1 MGKDTSDPAE
11 PPMDDASLIDCP
23 SNETAAEAS
32 VSEVDQDLDLL
43 RQWRDGDQ
51 DAGADLLRRYKAFFH
66 RTCSRLGV
74 FSEETVAELFQEV
87 VLGIAQDLP
96 TLPERIEKSF
106 AGWLAWRI
114 RDAVTRRRRG
124 LRVLAP
130 LPEADPATQS
140 DVSEDL
146 ALREALKRCAG
157 LLPVRENR
165 VFALRFLGGLS
176 LKETAEALA
185 SNVNAVS
192 QSLYRLSRRM
202 RACLE
207 TAGYR
212 E

>member
-1 MGKDTSDPAE
+1 
-11 PPMDDASLIDCP
+11 MDDAPFIDFPTRDP
-23 SNETAAEAS
+23 SAEATAS
-32 VSEVDQDLDLL
+32 GATSGTDQDLDLL
-43 RQWRDGDQ
+43 RQWRDGNL

-74 FSEETVAELFQEV
+74 RSEETVVDLFQEV
-87 VLGIAQDLP
+87 VLGITQDLP

-114 RDAVTRRRRG
+114 RDVVTRGRRA
-124 LRVLAP
+124 LRILDP
-130 LPEADPATQS
+130 LPSGDPATKA
-140 DVSEDL
+140 DPLEDL
-146 ALREALKRCAG
+146 ALREVLQRCAG
-157 LLPVRENR
+157 LLPARENR

-176 LKETAEALA
+176 LKETADALA

-192 QSLYRLSRRM
+192 QSLFRLSRRM

-212 E
+212 G